1 MLFSFDVAA
10 ERNGI
15 LIGPEVRM
23 KLNIHKIDIDLKM
36 VTNLQ

>member
-23 KLNIHKIDIDLKM
+23 KLNIHKIDINLKM
-36 VTNLQ
+36 VTIV